1 MSHKPAMLMTP
12 SGICYCLDAVLLQ
25 GPYGIPGLTGPP
37 GPIGDPGIM
46 RRVGQKGEEG
56 DKGGAGPPGFEGPGG
71 LPGVTG
77 PKGVLGQKG
86 NPVSIIY
93 NIHIDQMWTEL
104 LLLALW
110 NIEIH
115 TPEGKVCFQ
124 GNKSATPCLCSDKEE
139 HFRFCPSVQFIFF
152 CTNRSQK
159 NSSFVKTC
167 SVIKTILILVWRF

>member
-1 MSHKPAMLMTP
+1 MRHQHSWCLINLLCWWYQVVLVIVWML
-12 SGICYCLDAVLLQ
+12 SCLQ

-37 GPIGDPGIM
+37 GPIGNPGIM

-139 HFRFCPSVQFIFF
+139 QFRFCPVQFISLAP
-152 CTNRSQK
+152 TDHRK
-159 NSSFVKTC
+159 
-167 SVIKTILILVWRF
+167 IPHL